1 MKASEIIRIAIIAV
15 LAMLFVRM
23 AAKKVPA
30 LKPLAG

>member
-15 LAMLFVRM
+15 LAMLVVRM